1 MSSSNHNSAVT
12 GKNGAYT
19 FKREKKLT
27 YQREPEPGMD
37 QPVENKKSDLIR
49 AFVKGGFL
57 SPAGLLKIMELS
69 RSLGNKYVLFGSRQ
83 DIMFPSHGANESE
96 LSDAFKAIHIE
107 YELGSDQSVFQN
119 IVSSYVAVNV
129 VETTSWV
136 KEDTYNVLID
146 SFDYKPKL
154 KINIVDPL
162 QSLVPLFTG
171 ELNFIASR
179 EENYWY
185 LYIRDPRKGNVIECW
200 PRLIFGQD
208 IPRIARELEKI
219 FLEFLPFT
227 AEELH
232 LVLKNNYVR
241 INYKPI
247 QEKLKFHETTFPYY
261 EGLNAMLNNQY
272 WLGLYWR
279 NNQYDIDF
287 MSAACKLCQETNIS
301 NINIIPWKAFIIKG
315 IKAADRLRWEKL
327 MGKFGINERH
337 SSLELNWHLPVI
349 DSEALALK
357 RFLVRELDQQDIST
371 HGLTF
376 AIKTN
381 RDTFHF
387 TSIVIEKINPTG
399 AASGDRYNILYAKNF
414 NPTNITYYTYAK
426 AVKKELIPTL
436 LIELS
441 KLYFRQL
448 NPEREQVHE
457 VKTDTPPVSGPV
469 TSYQCTNCLTVYD
482 RRYGDPASNIPPG
495 VPFEELPDSYVCH
508 VCETP
513 KKDFVPVTSSSD
525 H

>member
-1 MSSSNHNSAVT
+1 MQSFSNGTINGQ
-12 GKNGAYT
+12 GKSHADT
-19 FKREKKLT
+19 LKRGKKLNSLRET
-27 YQREPEPGMD
+27 EPEMI
-37 QPVENKKSDLIR
+37 QSSETSKRDLIR

-57 SPAGLLKIMELS
+57 SPADLLKIMELS
-69 RSLGNKYVLFGSRQ
+69 SRLGNNFVLFGSRQ
-83 DIMFPSHGANESE
+83 DIMFPSRGADEAE
-96 LSDAFKAIHIE
+96 LREAFKAIQIE
-107 YELGSDQSVFQN
+107 YELGSDQSIFQN
-119 IVSSYVAVNV
+119 IVSSYVSVNV
-129 VETTSWV
+129 VETTNWV

-200 PRLIFGQD
+200 PRLVFGQD
-208 IPRIARELEKI
+208 IPKISKELEKI
-219 FLEFLPFT
+219 FLELLPFT

-247 QEKLKFHETTFPYY
+247 EERLKFQEVTFPYY

-287 MSAACKLCQETNIS
+287 MTAACRLCQETNIS
-301 NINIIPWKAFIIKG
+301 KINIIPWKAFIIKG
-315 IKAADRLRWEKL
+315 IKAGDRLRWEKL

-349 DSEALALK
+349 DSEALELK

-376 AIKTN
+376 TIKTN
-381 RDTFHF
+381 RDLFYF
-387 TSIVIEKINPTG
+387 TSIVIEKNTLTE
-399 AASGDRYNILYAKNF
+399 AASADRYTILYAKNF
-414 NPTNITYYTYAK
+414 NPTTLTYYTYARG
-426 AVKKELIPTL
+426 VKKEMIPTL

-448 NPEREQVHE
+448 NPEREQVYE
-457 VKTDTPPVSGPV
+457 IKDEAPASGPI

-482 RRYGDPASNIPPG
+482 KKFGDPISRIPAG
-495 VPFEELPDSYVCH
+495 VAFESLPDTYVCH
-508 VCETP
+508 VCDSP
-513 KKDFVPVTSSSD
+513 KKHFVPVKEY
-525 H
+525 